1 MQWKKADI
9 QCIDTVSFGLILARL
24 HKGSRVVVEQARV
37 NDEVWLPQH
46 IQVKVDAR
54 LALLKGL
61 NMDLDFTFRDYK
73 KFRSD
78 SKLIVGT
85 EQPDADSHSQ

>member
-1 MQWKKADI
+1 MEEGRYSI
-9 QCIDTVSFGLILARL
+9 QIDTLSFGLILARL
-24 HKGSRVVVEQARV
+24 HKGSRVLVEQARI

-46 IQVKVDAR
+46 IEIKVDAR
-54 LALLKGL
+54 LALLMGL

-85 EQPDADSHSQ
+85 EQPGAGSQSQ